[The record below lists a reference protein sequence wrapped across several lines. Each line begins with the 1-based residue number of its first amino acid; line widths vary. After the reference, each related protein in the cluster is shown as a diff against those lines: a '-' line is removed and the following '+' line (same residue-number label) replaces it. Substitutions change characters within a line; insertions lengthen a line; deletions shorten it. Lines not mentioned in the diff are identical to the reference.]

1 MKKLERELSLRSD
14 EIEKLN
20 IEKDESLEVMFL
32 KYFFTSSLWMF

>member
-32 KYFFTSSLWMF
+32 KYFFTFSLWMF